1 MKVSLLFINCKL
13 IHSIGTLK
21 VYLTAIRGYV
31 PSEVLKCISAFIDVC
46 YIVRRAEIT
55 ESALAELETALKRF
69 HEYRQVFQ
77 ILGVRPDGFSLPRQ
91 HSLIHYLHHIM
102 EFGAP
107 NGLCSSITESRHITA
122 VKKPW
127 RRSSRYKALG
137 QMLTTNQ
144 RLDKLAA
151 ARVDFWSRGMLPPMF
166 APPREPTK
174 PAEDVE
180 DDNGPTDVE
189 HVTGN
194 VTLARTRGM
203 SNHSKI
209 LITATNN
216 IYSSS

>member
-1 MKVSLLFINCKL
+1 ML
-13 IHSIGTLK
+13 ISVLK

-31 PSEVLKCISAFIDVC
+31 PSEMLKCISAFIDVC
-46 YIVRRAEIT
+46 YIVRRGEIT
-55 ESALAELETALKRF
+55 ESALAELQTALKRF

-77 ILGVRPDGFSLPRQ
+77 TLGVRADGFSLPCQ

-127 RRSSRYKALG
+127 RRSSRYNALG

-151 ARVDFWSRGMLPPMF
+151 ARTDFWSRGMLPPMF
-166 APPREPTK
+166 APPPEPTK
-174 PAEDVE
+174 PAEE
-180 DDNGPTDVE
+180 DEDESGPTDVE

-194 VTLARTRGM
+194 VTLARTRGTL
-203 SNHSKI
+203 
-209 LITATNN
+209 LI
-216 IYSSS
+216 IEES